1 MCSTGAAEF
10 QLPELLYKAA
20 TCISANNSNKLLLVT
35 ERSVVGYISGLI
47 IKLKIVPP
55 GFITILHGVI
65 ITCEFDLMKAKRK
78 TKCC

>member
-1 MCSTGAAEF
+1 M
-10 QLPELLYKAA
+10 
-20 TCISANNSNKLLLVT
+20 
-35 ERSVVGYISGLI
+35 GYISGLI

-55 GFITILHGVI
+55 DFITILHGVI